1 MSRPKILVLDEA
13 VSALEVSIQAQVLN
27 LLADLRDELGIGYLF
42 VTHDLAVVQRVTDDL
57 IVMHQRSVVE
67 RGTTDEVLTAP
78 QHAYT
83 RTLLTAVPREGRHPT
98 RRL

>member
-1 MSRPKILVLDEA
+1 M
-13 VSALEVSIQAQVLN
+13 SALDVSIQAQVLN
-27 LLADLRDELGIGYLF
+27 LRDELGIGYLF